1 SDRPLPTDYAVHCR
15 NGSVKVITPDSESE

>member
-1 SDRPLPTDYAVHCR
+1 PLPTDYAVHCR